1 MHLIKLDATDST
13 NAYLRRLLSS
23 TEPEDYTVVWARHQT
38 QGRGQMGTHWE
49 SEMDK
54 NLTFSL
60 LRLDLC
66 IPADQ
71 GFILNIC
78 VSMALY
84 SVLHRMKLPD
94 LSIKWPNDILSGTS
108 KIAGILIENK
118 IKGSEISTSIIGIG
132 LNVNQTDFGN
142 LPNASSLKIK
152 LAQTSN
158 LDTLLVTIVDE
169 VKKVF
174 FDKECGGES
183 DLWNAYQN
191 VLFKIGE
198 RMPFEDSDGKKFI
211 GTIQGVLKDGK
222 LLIAPEESNLKAYAL
237 KEVRLLY

>member
-13 NAYLRRLLSS
+13 NAYLRRLLLS
-23 TEPEDYTVVWARHQT
+23 TVPEDYTVVSAKQQT

-60 LRLDLC
+60 LRRDLS

-84 SVLHRMKLPD
+84 AVLHRIKLPD

-118 IKGSEISTSIIGIG
+118 IQGPEI
-132 LNVNQTDFGN
+132 
-142 LPNASSLKIK
+142 
-152 LAQTSN
+152 
-158 LDTLLVTIVDE
+158 
-169 VKKVF
+169 
-174 FDKECGGES
+174 
-183 DLWNAYQN
+183 
-191 VLFKIGE
+191 
-198 RMPFEDSDGKKFI
+198 
-211 GTIQGVLKDGK
+211 
-222 LLIAPEESNLKAYAL
+222 
-237 KEVRLLY
+237 

>member
-13 NAYLRRLLSS
+13 NAYLRRLLLS
-23 TEPEDYTVVWARHQT
+23 TVPEDYTVVSAKQQT

-60 LRLDLC
+60 LRRDLS

-84 SVLHRMKLPD
+84 AVLHRIKLPD

-118 IKGSEISTSIIGIG
+118 IQGPEISTSIIGIG

-142 LPNASSLKIK
+142 LPNASSLKLK
-152 LAQTSN
+152 LAKAFN
-158 LDTLLVTIVDE
+158 LDMLLVSIVDE

-174 FDKECGGES
+174 LDKEHGGES
-183 DLWNAYQN
+183 HLWDAYQN

-198 RMPFEDSDGKKFI
+198 RMPFEDSDGKRFI
-211 GTIQGVLKDGK
+211 GTIQGVSKDGK
-222 LLIAPEESNLKAYAL
+222 LVIATEDSVSKAFAL